1 MADAVTIL
9 IVDDFESDR
18 LICRRYIQKGFEN
31 SHHILEADSIS
42 QAIEIWRSHRPD
54 VTIVDFNL
62 RDGNGLIF
70 LESIRQDILGD
81 QDSDRELRLLDPKL
95 PVIMLTGNGDERVA
109 VNALKLGAFDY
120 LVKNDITEFSLC
132 QSVQSLL
139 ENIALR
145 SKLERSQKR
154 EALVTRISLN
164 IRQFINLEDICQMMT
179 QEILQLLK
187 ADRTLIYKFNQDLSR
202 RIIAEALVEP
212 WQSCHNAVSE
222 SNCMNLSE
230 DYARDYRAGQVL
242 VTPDIHQ
249 AQFAECHV
257 QMLQTFQVKA
267 NIVVPILLSNPVNHN
282 SHNSFNHSL
291 WGLLIVHQ
299 CSATRVW
306 INDEIQLLQQLAVQ
320 LAIAI
325 QQAEIYRNLQSL
337 NNSLEIQVQERT
349 AELQMSEQKSRSILT
364 ALPDII
370 NLINAEG
377 FYLESRNNSAIYNL
391 FPDHIDPV
399 GKHILEI
406 LPADIAIRQL
416 QAVQQAAFTK
426 EIQIFEQ
433 SFEID
438 NHIVYEEV
446 RVVPVQKDILMIVIR
461 DISDRKYMEG
471 ALKNELLRNKNL
483 LHTSF
488 DGIFFLDNEGNIV
501 ESNPSLATMLGYT
514 LEEITQLSIYDIDV
528 RWNKEEL
535 TKGIEEFKAGK
546 RVKFETRYRK
556 KDGSICYVEISANSV
571 TWDDTI
577 SQFCICRDIT
587 QRKINEDIL
596 QQTIQR
602 EKMVNQF
609 IQTIRSS
616 LDLKVVFKAATN
628 TIPNLLNL
636 DQAVI
641 VQYVAE
647 RRVWEYVAVFRNDSD
662 TFDKIGL
669 EIPDE
674 GNPFGEKLRR
684 MEVVQVADTREI
696 DDLINREI
704 AQRKVGAWLLVP
716 IIVNGLTWGSFSLGR
731 PYNVSGWEEYEVE
744 LAQTIANQLAI
755 AIQQVT
761 LYEQLQLELIERKQ
775 TEIALAKA
783 KDLAEAANRAKSEF
797 LANMSHEIRTPM
809 NGVIGMAQLLAT
821 TTLRNDQKNFVQ
833 IILDSG
839 DALLTVINDI
849 LDLSKIESGK
859 LQLEAKAFN
868 FADILNSA
876 CNLLSKQAFDKDINL
891 QYQINKNIPNMVIGD
906 SSRLRQVLI
915 NLIGNAVKFTKQG
928 AISISVDGSFVTPMI
943 YEFRFAIADTGIG
956 IDGDRIHNLF
966 SPFTQAD
973 ASINRQ
979 FGGTGLGLAICKRLI
994 EMMNGTIW
1002 VESRGNVAGK
1012 PIPNWVL
1019 SSDQNTQGSTFYF
1032 AIALPVNNIQKL
1044 VKATASLYP
1053 SNLDIK
1059 SEQRPIKILI
1069 VEDNLLNQKITKLM
1083 LKKLGYE
1090 ADVVGNG
1097 QECINLLSS
1106 SESEYELV
1114 FMDVQMPIMDG
1125 VTATKI
1131 IRKNP
1136 SPQNKPW
1143 IVALTADALAQERQA
1158 CIDAGMNDFISKP
1171 VRMQEVIRALSEY
1184 NQRLQHFND

>member
-1 MADAVTIL
+1 MADAITIL

-18 LICRRYIQKGFEN
+18 LICRRYIQKGFDN
-31 SHHILEADSIS
+31 NHHILEADSIS
-42 QAIEIWRSHRPD
+42 QGIELWRSHRPD

-70 LESIRQDILGD
+70 LESIRQGILAD
-81 QDSDRELRLLDPKL
+81 QASADQASADQASADQASADQASDRELRMLDPKL

-120 LVKNDITEFSLC
+120 LVKNDITELSLC

-154 EALVTRISLN
+154 EAIVTQISLN
-164 IRQFINLEDICQMMT
+164 IRQFINLEDICQTMT
-179 QEILQLLK
+179 QEILRFLK
-187 ADRTLIYKFNQDLSR
+187 VDRTLIYKFNQDMSR

-212 WQSCHNAVSE
+212 WQSCRNAVSE
-222 SNCMNLSE
+222 SDCLHLSE
-230 DYARDYRAGQVL
+230 DSARDYKAGQIL
-242 VTPDIHQ
+242 AIPDIHQ
-249 AQFAECHV
+249 ANFAECHV
-257 QMLQTFQVKA
+257 QMLQTFQVKS
-267 NIVVPILLSNPVNHN
+267 NIVVPILLSNSVNHN
-282 SHNSFNHSL
+282 YHNSFSHCL

-306 INDEIQLLQQLAVQ
+306 IDDEIRLLQQLSVQ

-337 NNSLEIQVQERT
+337 NNSLEMQVQERT
-349 AELQMSEQKSRSILT
+349 SELQISEQKSRSILT

-391 FPDHIDPV
+391 FPDHINPI
-399 GKHILEI
+399 GKHIMEM
-406 LPADIAIRQL
+406 LPADIALRQF
-416 QAVQQAAFTK
+416 QAVQQVDFTK

-433 SFEID
+433 SFFID
-438 NHIVYEEV
+438 NRIVYEEV
-446 RVVPVQKDILMIVIR
+446 RVVPVQEDIIMIVIR
-461 DISDRKYMEG
+461 DISDRKYMET

-488 DGIFFLDNEGNIV
+488 DGIFFLDHAGNIV

-514 LEEITQLSIYDIDV
+514 LQEMTQLSIYDIDV
-528 RWNKEEL
+528 KWTKEEL
-535 TKGIEEFKAGK
+535 TRGIQEFQFGK

-556 KDGSICYVEISANSV
+556 KDDSICYVEISANSV

-587 QRKINEDIL
+587 QRKIH
-596 QQTIQR
+596 
-602 EKMVNQF
+602 
-609 IQTIRSS
+609 
-616 LDLKVVFKAATN
+616 
-628 TIPNLLNL
+628 
-636 DQAVI
+636 
-641 VQYVAE
+641 
-647 RRVWEYVAVFRNDSD
+647 
-662 TFDKIGL
+662 
-669 EIPDE
+669 
-674 GNPFGEKLRR
+674 
-684 MEVVQVADTREI
+684 
-696 DDLINREI
+696 
-704 AQRKVGAWLLVP
+704 
-716 IIVNGLTWGSFSLGR
+716 
-731 PYNVSGWEEYEVE
+731 EE
-744 LAQTIANQLAI
+744 
-755 AIQQVT
+755 
-761 LYEQLQLELIERKQ
+761 
-775 TEIALAKA
+775 ALALA
-783 KDLAEAANRAKSEF
+783 KDLAESANKAKSEF

-809 NGVIGMAQLLAT
+809 NGVLGMAQLLAT
-821 TTLRNDQKNFVQ
+821 TTLTNDQRNFVQ

-868 FADILNSA
+868 FIDVLSSA
-876 CNLLSKQAFDKDINL
+876 CNLLSKQAFDKNIAL
-891 QYQINKNIPNMVIGD
+891 QYQINSTIPNIVIGD
-906 SSRLRQVLI
+906 SSRLRQVFI

-928 AISISVDGSFVTPMI
+928 SIFISIDGSFVTPTI

-956 IDGDRIHNLF
+956 IAGDRIHKLF

-1019 SSDQNTQGSTFYF
+1019 SSDQNPQGSTFYF
-1032 AIALPVNNIQKL
+1032 AIALPVDNSQKL
-1044 VKATASLYP
+1044 VKTSASLYP
-1053 SNLDIK
+1053 SKLDITT
-1059 SEQRPIKILI
+1059 EHRPIKILI
-1069 VEDNLLNQKITKLM
+1069 VEDNLLNQKIAKLM
-1083 LKKLGYE
+1083 LEKLGYE
-1090 ADVVGNG
+1090 ADIVANG
-1097 QECINLLSS
+1097 QECIDTLSS
-1106 SESEYELV
+1106 PESEYELI
-1114 FMDVQMPIMDG
+1114 FMDVQMPVMDG
-1125 VTATKI
+1125 VAATKI
-1131 IRKNP
+1131 IRKNL
-1136 SPQNKPW
+1136 SLQNKPW
-1143 IVALTADALAQERQA
+1143 IVALTGNALVEERQA
-1158 CIDAGMNDFISKP
+1158 CLDAGMDDFISKP
-1171 VRMQEVIRALSEY
+1171 VRMKEVIRALSEY
-1184 NQRLQHFND
+1184 NQRI